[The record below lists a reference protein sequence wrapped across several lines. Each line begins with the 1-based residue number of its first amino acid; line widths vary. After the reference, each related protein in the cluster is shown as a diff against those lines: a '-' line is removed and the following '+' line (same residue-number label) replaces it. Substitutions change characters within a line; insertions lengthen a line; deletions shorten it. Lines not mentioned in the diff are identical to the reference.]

1 MQKATHKYVF
11 HNTVSISADKLRAK
25 VNKNSLFH
33 LSKNSRVNSAS
44 VRKAVG
50 QHFVSDILLV
60 T

>member
-11 HNTVSISADKLRAK
+11 HNTVPIFADKLRAK
-25 VNKNSLFH
+25 VNTNSLFH
-33 LSKNSRVNSAS
+33 LPKNLRVNSAS
-44 VRKAVG
+44 VRKAVS